1 MIIRSFLMVF
11 SQIDDDEIEDDEVF
25 DAPQVVFRDVSAS
38 VVENCDDE
46 FDF

>member
-1 MIIRSFLMVF
+1 
-11 SQIDDDEIEDDEVF
+11 VF